1 MIYVLLPRGDL
12 GWDDIRIFTSFSAV
26 ERMIDRE
33 HFVIAFEGVDELSP
47 VWIFQLEKGKIERW
61 ALNRSP

>member
-1 MIYVLLPRGDL
+1 MYVLLPRGDL

-26 ERMIDRE
+26 ERMIDSE

-61 ALNRSP
+61 ALNR